1 MSYLFSYHD
10 DEDDFDGSG
19 EEEHVYRENE
29 GGYNTHRIQEE
40 SINVV
45 RKRTILR
52 DSCITSRFPGR
63 R

>member
-19 EEEHVYRENE
+19 EEEHVYQENE

-45 RKRTILR
+45 NRT
-52 DSCITSRFPGR
+52 DPN
-63 R
+63 